1 MKKIVFV
8 FFTLYSIGLSFAQVG
23 RDIEEA
29 FDNTFGG
36 IEWFRENISLDITH
50 NSFIGETNGVQ
61 QKWNSIG
68 YNFGI
73 MLNKDLLYKNGSRF
87 TIGYGVRFANNT
99 FRNDGV
105 LHIYDSLNIIKFDVY
120 SSDSARSAYK
130 ISMRY
135 FEVPLEFRWRY
146 YGGRFD
152 VLRFSFGCVL
162 GFRSKFFDESKFGN
176 ITLARSNFGD
186 ANSFR
191 FGLISRVGFRHIGL
205 FAGYYFTPIFQ
216 NASSSK
222 LNVLSIGLNFAI

>member
-1 MKKIVFV
+1 MKKLFFV
-8 FFTLYSIGLSFAQVG
+8 FLIFCSSFNLSGQVG
-23 RDIEEA
+23 SI
-29 FDNTFGG
+29 FDEIGGWFSG
-36 IEWFRENISLDITH
+36 IEWFRENFSLDVTH
-50 NSFIGETNGVQ
+50 NSFIGETNDVK

-105 LHIYDSLNIIKFDVY
+105 LHIYDSLNLTKFEVY
-120 SSDSARSAYK
+120 SSDTARSAYK

-162 GFRSKFFDESKFGN
+162 GFRSKFFDESKFAD

-186 ANSFR
+186 VNSFR
-191 FGLISRVGFRHIGL
+191 FGLIARVGFRHLGL
-205 FAGYYFTPIFQ
+205 YAGYYFTPVFQ
-216 NASSSK
+216 NQSSSK
-222 LNVLSIGLNFAI
+222 LNVLSIGINFAI